1 MLKPKQQN
9 TLDKIIEMFPEI
21 TTSGFITRKQVVAFV
36 EKVDSKWPTFITLQT
51 PIARGCY
58 PIPGKINDDKSNG
71 INQHIE
77 HQPVQQVSMVTVTSN
92 KEKQATKRRELIQK
106 TQAASG
112 MIKGS
117 SFEPNTSPLS
127 YSLDLIKALNY
138 YNSTY
143 DLKDKIKWTLDY
155 ITDKNQKKILSTVPD
170 YEFHSIGALI
180 RLKTRNQFLEDREL
194 IRIESEIKRLLDI
207 GYALK
212 KYDEPSQETSIQ
224 QSNIQERVL
233 SDAEKIAAD
242 FDGMIDEF
250 IKDNK
255 VPDFSEYLKNNSV
268 STRTSNKIPE
278 MFSSSIEE
286 IQEALSGTD
295 SDLSEGY
302 SNFTRPKLKKL
313 LSVYQSIEEAC
324 NKQKIVARIT
334 RKPRKQREK
343 PVSKIIEKVKYQKE
357 DEQLKLKSELPS
369 KLVGATEVWLYNTRY
384 KKLQVYKV
392 VEPSKMTIKGTT
404 LIGWDHEA
412 SKCKNVRKPDQ
423 LVSYQSMGKRE
434 IAKAFKDL
442 KSKEQAVTGR
452 LNEQTIILKVF

>member
-1 MLKPKQQN
+1 MLKQKQQD

-21 TTSGFITRKQVVAFV
+21 STTGFITRKQVVAFV
-36 EKVDSKWPTFITLQT
+36 ETTSSNWPTFITLQT
-51 PIARGCY
+51 PVSRGCY
-58 PIPGKINDDKSNG
+58 PIPGQIVDDKS
-71 INQHIE
+71 ISLTNQFE
-77 HQPVQQVSMVTVTSN
+77 QPVQQVSMVAITSN

-117 SFEPNTSPLS
+117 SFEPTTSPMS

-143 DLKDKIKWTLDY
+143 DIKDKIKWTLDY
-155 ITDKNQKKILSTVPD
+155 ISDKNQKKILSSVPD
-170 YEFHSIGALI
+170 HEFHSIGALI

-194 IRIESEIKRLLDI
+194 NRIDLEIKRLLGI
-207 GYALK
+207 GYSLK
-212 KYDEPSQETSIQ
+212 KHDESSEVTAKVSFHQENS
-224 QSNIQERVL
+224 L

-242 FDGMIDEF
+242 FDSMIDDF

-278 MFSSSIEE
+278 LFSSTIGE

-295 SDLSEGY
+295 NDLIEGY
-302 SNFTRPKLKKL
+302 SNFTRPRLKKL
-313 LSVYQSIEEAC
+313 LTVYQSIEEAC

-392 VEPSKMTIKGTT
+392 AEPSKMTIKGTT
-404 LIGWDHEA
+404 LIGWDHES
-412 SKCKNVRKPDQ
+412 SKCKTIRKPEQ